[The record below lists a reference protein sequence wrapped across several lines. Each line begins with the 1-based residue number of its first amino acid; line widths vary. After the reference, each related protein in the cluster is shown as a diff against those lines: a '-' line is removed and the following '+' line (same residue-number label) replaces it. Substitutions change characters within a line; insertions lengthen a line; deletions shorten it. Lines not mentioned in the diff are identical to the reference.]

1 MTHGQSCNESV
12 WLQER
17 RGHEA
22 GALARRHR
30 LNWPEGAANRR
41 SAKAVAKLTGL
52 SPLLSSLGE
61 ESLQVPHWVS
71 TCMCVNVVRMC
82 CCRAHQTRVS
92 GDSFGLLKECSTDS
106 RLCSFGHSGHSCV
119 SCHSFC
125 PCSSSAGSERCR
137 SHVSRYAHVP
147 LG

>member
-1 MTHGQSCNESV
+1 MSYGPAHSQSCNNSARLPEG
-12 WLQER
+12 

-61 ESLQVPHWVS
+61 ESLQVPHRVYMYVNDSGLSVLLQGPISLESATMAVLVKLWVAAS
-71 TCMCVNVVRMC
+71 
-82 CCRAHQTRVS
+82 
-92 GDSFGLLKECSTDS
+92 
-106 RLCSFGHSGHSCV
+106 
-119 SCHSFC
+119 
-125 PCSSSAGSERCR
+125 
-137 SHVSRYAHVP
+137 
-147 LG
+147 